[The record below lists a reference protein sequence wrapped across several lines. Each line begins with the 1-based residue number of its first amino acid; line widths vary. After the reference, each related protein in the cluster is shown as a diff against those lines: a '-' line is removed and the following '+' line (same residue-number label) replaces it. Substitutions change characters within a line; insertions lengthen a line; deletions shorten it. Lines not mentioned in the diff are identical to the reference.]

1 MAANRSELSS
11 IAQLLEQVT
20 TRITA
25 MAEGAYAERDESD
38 AVELFAVERT
48 LQGASRRL
56 ERLLS
61 SRR

>member
-11 IAQLLEQVT
+11 IAQLLEQVAS
-20 TRITA
+20 RITA
-25 MAEGAYAERDESD
+25 MAEAAYAERDESD